1 MSLKEKAEE
10 EKQWHKETA
19 MWRQRGD
26 CSYYQKPRNAEVIR
40 SWKRH
45 RKIPLFR
52 RSMACEHLD
61 LGLLASRIMEEYSSV
76 VLNHQVVVI
85 SYVGSGELITA
96 SIPRMIK
103 VNHSTFN
110 LS

>member
-1 MSLKEKAEE
+1 MKKNSGTKRRPCGDRG
-10 EKQWHKETA
+10 ETA
-19 MWRQRGD
+19 VTTKSQGTL
-26 CSYYQKPRNAEVIR
+26 EVSR

-45 RKIPLFR
+45 RKMPLLR

-61 LGLLASRIMEEYSSV
+61 LGLLASRIMEKYSSV